1 MKVLATVLDTAPLLI
16 NANLV
21 PKKQGGPTS
30 ASKWG
35 ELQPV
40 ARLYCNSLLRILHDV
55 ADDELYEV
63 LLEQTNSLVSYI
75 AVLPQA
81 RKAYVKVSLSWI
93 ECLWVFSWY
102 WPELS
107 RSYLNCGHHLRSQVP
122 YDCSAWKICA
132 AYPVCLLVT
141 RHKRN
146 QPCWVMFLN
155 VFTLPMHEKVN
166 KCSRSQLLLW
176 RRWEPR
182 LSVSTVQMT
191 SMLSTTLLYTFSNW
205 LSTWTQPRR
214 KRQRYVYGTIKSAGR
229 CTHSLTLEFRKP
241 WRWYWVGSI

>member
-30 ASKWG
+30 ASKWS

-81 RKAYVKVSLSWI
+81 RKAYVKVSFRIVLFVSV
-93 ECLWVFSWY
+93 L
-102 WPELS
+102 LHS
-107 RSYLNCGHHLRSQVP
+107 RY
-122 YDCSAWKICA
+122 
-132 AYPVCLLVT
+132 
-141 RHKRN
+141 
-146 QPCWVMFLN
+146 
-155 VFTLPMHEKVN
+155 
-166 KCSRSQLLLW
+166 
-176 RRWEPR
+176 
-182 LSVSTVQMT
+182 
-191 SMLSTTLLYTFSNW
+191 
-205 LSTWTQPRR
+205 
-214 KRQRYVYGTIKSAGR
+214 
-229 CTHSLTLEFRKP
+229 
-241 WRWYWVGSI
+241 